1 MFDLIENHEVLD
13 RSGNLALVH
22 FVNQVMDTAVLVRNM
37 GEENQEVL
45 VLASPL
51 ADYPTCLED
60 AVNNYTWV
68 SQEDKDWSEEGG
80 FD

>member
-13 RSGNLALVH
+13 RSGDLTLVH

-51 ADYPTCLED
+51 ADYPTTLEE
-60 AVNNYTWV
+60 AKGYKWV
-68 SQEDKDWSEEGG
+68 TEGEKDWSKEGG
-80 FD
+80 F